1 MNQGKQ
7 SIDVDTS
14 QTPEVIACVVFRT
27 RDPEQLIQVLTD
39 ALTGVREAVS
49 AEVPLTNAD
58 QSQPTGAWLRHPEAA
73 EYLGIST
80 STLYRYACQ
89 HRIEYRKLCGRLE
102 YRRTALERFKGLHV
116 HPPAQ
121 WLASGRIMPAALGS
135 GK

>member
-1 MNQGKQ
+1 MNDGKQ
-7 SIDVDTS
+7 SIDGGANHA
-14 QTPEVIACVVFRT
+14 PEVIACVVFRT

-39 ALTGVREAVS
+39 ALTGIGEAVP
-49 AEVPLTNAD
+49 AEVPLSAAGE
-58 QSQPTGAWLRHPEAA
+58 SQPIGPWLKHPEAA

-102 YRRTALERFKGLHV
+102 YRRTALERFKDLHV
-116 HPPAQ
+116 HPPAR
-121 WLASGRIMPAALGS
+121 WPTSGRIMPAALGS